1 MNRIGISTCGFPLT
15 EEYFAALAETEIEA
29 IEISMWSSQ
38 YPFIDYKNLNML
50 AKRYGIELWSYHL
63 PFAPFHEIFPG
74 SRDASV
80 RKKTVDYLSELM
92 KKASDIGI
100 DKFVMHSGGEGILPE
115 ERQELMENTME
126 TFDKMA
132 EIAHE
137 LGGMI
142 AVEDLPRS
150 CLGNT
155 TEEVLQLVSVNDKL
169 KVCFDTNHLL
179 QDDNNDFLRAVKDRL
194 LTVHIS
200 DYDFV
205 DEKHW
210 LPGEGDIDW
219 PTLMNTFKEVGYQGV
234 FMYELEL
241 KTPDSIMRPR
251 DLTFG
256 DIVENA
262 KTLFN
267 GKTPMALGKR
277 K

>member
-15 EEYFAALAETEIEA
+15 EECFSALAQSEIEA

-38 YPFIDYKNLNML
+38 YKFIDYKNLSTL

-63 PFAPFHEIFPG
+63 PFAPFNEIFPG

-80 RKKTVDYLSELM
+80 RKQTIDYLSELM
-92 KKASDIGI
+92 KKATDIGV

-132 EIAHE
+132 EIAHK
-137 LGGMI
+137 LGAVI

-155 TEEVLQLVSVNDKL
+155 TEEVLQLISVNDKL

-179 QDDNNDFLRAVKDRL
+179 QNDNNDFLRAVKDRL

-241 KTPDSIMRPR
+241 ATPDSISRPR
-251 DLTFG
+251 DLTFQ
-256 DIVENA
+256 DVVDNA
-262 KTLFN
+262 KTLFA
-267 GKTPMALGKR
+267 GKTPKPLGKR